1 MKKIFILVFTII
13 TVVLGSCIFSMN
25 DDYDKDVGGN
35 GAAYNIT
42 GKFIKPN
49 GTVVAGLTVTLSGE
63 IEATAVTNG
72 NGEYIFENVPV
83 GSYTVTPGDKGHGL
97 KSFIVTNDD
106 VDVGTN
112 SDGHGANVNGD
123 YSCVLCH

>member
-49 GTVVAGLTVTLSGE
+49 GTVVAGLTVTLVSGE
-63 IEATAVTNG
+63 IDRTAVTNE
-72 NGEYIFENVPV
+72 NGEYIFEDVPA
-83 GSYTVTPGDKGHGL
+83 GSYTVTPITTVHTQSGV
-97 KSFIVTNDD
+97 ITVTNRD
-106 VDVGTN
+106 VSFGTN
-112 SDGHGANVNGD
+112 SGVC
-123 YSCVLCH
+123 STCHSQ

>member
-1 MKKIFILVFTII
+1 MKKFFAFMLILFITLAA
-13 TVVLGSCIFSMN
+13 SCIFSMN
-25 DDYDKDVGGN
+25 DDYDKGVGGS

-42 GKFIKPN
+42 GKFIDNKSN
-49 GTVVAGLTVTLSGE
+49 IIAGLTVTLSGE

-72 NGEYIFENVPV
+72 NGEYIFENIPV